1 MTPIP
6 PLSLSN
12 EALLTFESVWWW
24 GNGGPFLLN
33 NVTENASN
41 YIMTTEKLSLSILDM
56 TLYSSLNSLQ
66 TGQGN

>member
-33 NVTENASN
+33 NVTEKYQYLYND
-41 YIMTTEKLSLSILDM
+41 YRKMTFK
-56 TLYSSLNSLQ
+56 
-66 TGQGN
+66 